1 MFDLDLYRLFNEKE
15 LTAKKTD
22 AVKEQASLT
31 EMMEIMGD
39 FESTLSTG
47 YNTLKEAIAAAQT
60 TISRK
65 ANIFNST
72 SALFR
77 HADVA
82 RMPSYTSSLSQFGG

>member
-1 MFDLDLYRLFNEKE
+1 MFDLDMYRLLNEKE
-15 LTAKKTD
+15 LTAEKTD

-39 FESTLSTG
+39 FESTLCTAN
-47 YNTLKEAIAAAQT
+47 NTLKEAIAATKT
-60 TISRK
+60 TISTK
-65 ANIFNST
+65 ANMFNST

-82 RMPSYTSSLSQFGG
+82 RMPSCTSSPSRFGG